1 MTFRKSEISCYA
13 QAFMF
18 MLQCHIK
25 SMQKWYFGLE
35 LVMGTKKLSKVTKS
49 NDLTE
54 ANFSD
59 FSLSSYRV
67 FLNLLAKLQHYDTDN
82 NLIPLSLSNRTCSLS
97 ASDYA
102 SEFNINPDHA
112 YGILKQSIDHLLKT
126 SYSIPFDNG
135 DILKI
140 NICSQA
146 YYRKAKGYI
155 DVRFTEEIM
164 PHIAGLSQKFTMYHL
179 NDLAGFNSIYTTR
192 LFELLMQWK
201 TLGEVEISIS
211 SLRFSLGCTKIF
223 KLYADFRRK
232 AFGHAVDEINEQLT
246 LDLTYEEVKNG
257 RSVDAI
263 IFRFRPTF
271 VKKVFDPVTQR
282 DRTQITKP
290 RQKTELTPE
299 ELVKKEA
306 KRAKE
311 KEYRDRHKAKKMS
324 KLEHDP
330 VTCGC
335 RGGYCE
341 IAQETQ
347 MNKEWAEQ
355 VQAENE
361 IQSLENNKELL
372 IDEAYSIMAER
383 IAIENETLIP
393 HPLIEE
399 LDKDEAIA
407 ELKKLLEE
415 KEKEIEELTIE
426 IPKRK
431 KFFGIF

>member
-1 MTFRKSEISCYA
+1 
-13 QAFMF
+13 
-18 MLQCHIK
+18 
-25 SMQKWYFGLE
+25 
-35 LVMGTKKLSKVTKS
+35 MGVNKNLKVTKS
-49 NDLTE
+49 NDLIE

-67 FLNLLAKLQHYDTDN
+67 FLNLLAKLQHYDMDN

-102 SEFNINPDHA
+102 EEFNIEPDHA
-112 YGILKQSIDHLLKT
+112 YGILKQAIDHLLKT

-179 NDLAGFNSIYTTR
+179 NDVAGFNSIYTTR

-201 TLGEVEISIS
+201 TIGEVEISIS
-211 SLRFSLGCTKIF
+211 SLRFSLGCVNIF
-223 KLYADFRRK
+223 KLYGHFKAR

-246 LDLTYEEVKNG
+246 LDLTYEEVKSG

-271 VKKVFDPVTQR
+271 VKKVFDPVTQK
-282 DRTQITKP
+282 DRTQITRP
-290 RQKTELTPE
+290 RRKTELAPE
-299 ELVKKEA
+299 ELANKEA

-311 KEYRDRHKAKKMS
+311 KEYRERHKAKK
-324 KLEHDP
+324 LEKSTTNLNP
-330 VTCGC
+330 IVS
-335 RGGYCE
+335 
-341 IAQETQ
+341 ETQ
-347 MNKEWAEQ
+347 DLPNINLDKTASIKGKIMKAIGAEHEHIEA
-355 VQAENE
+355 AENGTSHIE
-361 IQSLENNKELL
+361 ASKKVITRRVKKVKAVIEKSAEDVKAIVHALMEEEGVTETQATIKAIKLKL
-372 IDEAYSIMAER
+372 I
-383 IAIENETLIP
+383 
-393 HPLIEE
+393 
-399 LDKDEAIA
+399 
-407 ELKKLLEE
+407 
-415 KEKEIEELTIE
+415 
-426 IPKRK
+426 
-431 KFFGIF
+431 

>member
-1 MTFRKSEISCYA
+1 MGVKKS
-13 QAFMF
+13 
-18 MLQCHIK
+18 L
-25 SMQKWYFGLE
+25 
-35 LVMGTKKLSKVTKS
+35 KVTKS
-49 NDLTE
+49 NDVTE

-67 FLNLLAKLQHYDTDN
+67 FLNLLAKLQHYDMDN

-97 ASDYA
+97 ANDYA
-102 SEFNINPDHA
+102 EEFNVPQNLA
-112 YGILKQSIDHLLKT
+112 YGILKSAVDHLLKT
-126 SYSIPFDNG
+126 SYSIPIG
-135 DILKI
+135 RDILKI

-146 YYRKAKGYI
+146 LYKKDSGRI

-179 NDLAGFNSIYTTR
+179 NDVAGFNSIYTTR

-201 TLGEVEISIS
+201 TIGEVEISIS
-211 SLRFSLGCTKIF
+211 SLRFSLGCVHIF
-223 KLYADFRRK
+223 KLYGHFKSR
-232 AFGHAVDEINEQLT
+232 AFGQAVDEINEQLT
-246 LDLTYEEVKNG
+246 LDLTYEEAKNG

-271 VKKVFDPVTQR
+271 VKKVFDPVTQK

-290 RQKTELTPE
+290 RKKTELTPE
-299 ELVKKEA
+299 ELAKKEA

-341 IAQETQ
+341 IAQGIK
-347 MNKEWAEQ
+347 MDKEWAEQ

-361 IQSLENNKELL
+361 IQSLENDKELL

-393 HPLIEE
+393 NPSIEE
-399 LDKDEAIA
+399 FNKDEAIA

-431 KFFGIF
+431 KLFGIF

>member
-1 MTFRKSEISCYA
+1 MIFWT
-13 QAFMF
+13 
-18 MLQCHIK
+18 
-25 SMQKWYFGLE
+25 G
-35 LVMGTKKLSKVTKS
+35 VGMGTKKLSKVTKS

-97 ASDYA
+97 ASEYA
-102 SEFNINPDHA
+102 EEFNINPDHA

-179 NDLAGFNSIYTTR
+179 NDVAGFNSIYTTR

-201 TLGEVEISIS
+201 TVGELKISIS
-211 SLRFSLGCTKIF
+211 DLRFSLGCVHIF
-223 KLYADFRRK
+223 KLYGHFKSR
-232 AFGHAVDEINEQLT
+232 AFGQAVDEINEQLT

-271 VKKVFDPVTQR
+271 VKKVFDPVTQK

-290 RQKTELTPE
+290 RQKTELTLE
-299 ELVKKEA
+299 ELAKKDA

-311 KEYRDRHKAKKMS
+311 KEYRDRHKAKKAE
-324 KLEHDP
+324 KLTHIDHNSDDGNDEPDWDLFKTEDELNSAGVP
-330 VTCGC
+330 
-335 RGGYCE
+335 
-341 IAQETQ
+341 Q
-347 MNKEWAEQ
+347 
-355 VQAENE
+355 NE
-361 IQSLENNKELL
+361 RAVRLT
-372 IDEAYSIMAER
+372 M
-383 IAIENETLIP
+383 
-393 HPLIEE
+393 EE
-399 LDKDEAIA
+399 LAD
-407 ELKKLLEE
+407 LKKQWQLERE
-415 KEKEIEELTIE
+415 QEEAKKIINPETK
-426 IPKRK
+426 PRK
-431 KFFGIF
+431 KIFGIF

>member
-1 MTFRKSEISCYA
+1 MS
-13 QAFMF
+13 
-18 MLQCHIK
+18 IK
-25 SMQKWYFGLE
+25 N
-35 LVMGTKKLSKVTKS
+35 LSKVTKS
-49 NDLTE
+49 NDLTQ

-67 FLNLLAKLQHYDTDN
+67 FLNLLAKLQHYDMDN

-102 SEFNINPDHA
+102 SEFNINADHA
-112 YGILKQSIDHLLKT
+112 YGILKQAIDHLLKT

-179 NDLAGFNSIYTTR
+179 NDVAGFNSIYTTR

-271 VKKVFDPVTQR
+271 VKKVFDPVTQK

-290 RQKTELTPE
+290 RQKTELTLE
-299 ELVKKEA
+299 ELAKKDA

-311 KEYRDRHKAKKMS
+311 KEYRDRHKAKKAE
-324 KLEHDP
+324 KLTHIDSS
-330 VTCGC
+330 
-335 RGGYCE
+335 
-341 IAQETQ
+341 
-347 MNKEWAEQ
+347 
-355 VQAENE
+355 ENE
-361 IQSLENNKELL
+361 DNQPDWNIFKTEDELNSAGVPQNKRAVRLT
-372 IDEAYSIMAER
+372 M
-383 IAIENETLIP
+383 
-393 HPLIEE
+393 EE
-399 LDKDEAIA
+399 LAD
-407 ELKKLLEE
+407 LKKQWQLERE
-415 KEKEIEELTIE
+415 QEEAKKIINPETK
-426 IPKRK
+426 PRK
-431 KFFGIF
+431 KIFGIF